1 MRRTSV
7 LILVCALACA
17 AQDAARAQSITLSP
31 CRLPNIDG
39 EIKCG
44 TYLVR
49 ENPANPASRTIPLK
63 VMVLPS
69 RSPTP
74 LPDPVF
80 FVSPGG
86 PGTTNSEGYLFA
98 AWFSWMRDQRDIVV
112 VDLRGTSGPNR
123 LDCDFAAGDASPAAL
138 LGTLF
143 PPKEVAACAAA
154 LSKKADLRFY
164 TTPLIVDDFDRVR
177 KALGYGKVNLYAAS
191 WGTRVE
197 FLWLRMHPETV
208 RSAILEGSAPVSFLN
223 PLPHARSAENAIDA
237 LFDECRRQSACGRAF
252 PKVRAELDSV
262 KQRLERA
269 PVRVQLAG
277 GGRSTTDAALTW
289 PEFAEGLR
297 VMTYSAPRST
307 RVPLLVHRAFEGDYS
322 EFANAAV
329 QSNRQL
335 RSSLRFGFLL
345 SITCTEDVS
354 RIDARSIDSAT
365 AGTYL
370 GDTRVREQIAAC
382 KRWPRGA
389 LWADYGDPVRANVP
403 VFLLSGS
410 VDPVAPASYSAA
422 AAKYL
427 PMSIHVIAP
436 GGHVPR
442 GECIQSMERAFLDAA
457 SPKAVD
463 TRCVAAMRLP
473 EFVTPDR

>member
-1 MRRTSV
+1 MRRLGPV
-7 LILVCALACA
+7 WGAALLFA
-17 AQDAARAQSITLSP
+17 AAISSGAAQSIKLSP
-31 CRLPNIDG
+31 CHLPRIDG

-44 TYLVR
+44 TYAVR
-49 ENPANPASRTIPLK
+49 ENPADAHSRMIPLN
-63 VMVLPS
+63 VMVVPS

-86 PGTTNSEGYLFA
+86 PGTTNSEGFVFG
-98 AWFSWMRDQRDIVV
+98 AWFSWMRDRRDIVV
-112 VDLRGTSGPNR
+112 VDLRGTSGPSR
-123 LDCDFAAGDASPAAL
+123 LDCDFAAADADPATL
-138 LGTLF
+138 LGSLF
-143 PPKEVAACAAA
+143 PPEGIAACRAA

-177 KALGYGKVNLYAAS
+177 KALGYGKVNLFAVS

-197 FLWLRMHPETV
+197 YLWLRMHPETV
-208 RSAILEGSAPVSFLN
+208 RSAILEGTAPVSLLN

-237 LFDECRRQSACGRAF
+237 LFDECKRQSACAQAF
-252 PKVRAELDSV
+252 PNVRAELDSV

-269 PVRVQLAG
+269 PVPVQLAAG
-277 GGRSTTDAALTW
+277 GSTTNATLTW
-289 PEFAEGLR
+289 PEFAEALR
-297 VMTYSAPRST
+297 VMTYNAPRSQ
-307 RVPLLVHRAFEGDYS
+307 RVPLLVHRAYEGDYS
-322 EFANAAV
+322 EFANAGV

-354 RIDARSIDSAT
+354 RIDPRSIDSAT

-382 KRWPRGA
+382 SHWPRGA
-389 LWADYGDPVRANVP
+389 LPSDYGDPVRANVP
-403 VFLLSGS
+403 VFLLSGT
-410 VDPVAPASYSAA
+410 VDPVAPATFTAA
-422 AAKYL
+422 AGKYL
-427 PMSIHVIAP
+427 PMSIHVVAP

-442 GECIQSMERAFLDAA
+442 GPCIDAMERAFLDAA

-463 TRCVAAMRLP
+463 TSCVAAMRLP
-473 EFVTPDR
+473 EFATPDPR